1 MPSFKKVGGKK
12 GVGVAKKT
20 MSNAK
25 KVNKKKANKKGTRKL
40 SWIEACK
47 KMGYMKKG
55 SDFKPIPKSGSPE
68 HSKIKAL
75 MG

>member
-12 GVGVAKKT
+12 GARKPKTLSKKP
-20 MSNAK
+20 K
-25 KVNKKKANKKGTRKL
+25 KEKKGTRKL

-55 SDFKPIPKSGSPE
+55 NFKPIPKSGSPE